1 MSSTEIEGWP
11 LAVRE
16 LHTYVCMYICVYVHS
31 EPREAQRGPERPREA
46 RRRPERPREAQRG
59 PEKPREAQSG
69 PKRPREAYV
78 RSCRWESDGL
88 REALFNL
95 SPSSLLVA
103 LTATADMLWVV
114 EQC

>member
-1 MSSTEIEGWP
+1 MF
-11 LAVRE
+11 VC
-16 LHTYVCMYICVYVHS
+16 TYRTQRDP
-31 EPREAQRGPERPREA
+31 ERPREAQREA

-69 PKRPREAYV
+69 PKRPREAAYV

-114 EQC
+114 EHC

>member
-1 MSSTEIEGWP
+1 MHAEASGETPISLTAGRP
-11 LAVRE
+11 PSHHE
-16 LHTYVCMYICVYVHS
+16 L
-31 EPREAQRGPERPREA
+31 
-46 RRRPERPREAQRG
+46 
-59 PEKPREAQSG
+59 
-69 PKRPREAYV
+69 

-114 EQC
+114 EHC